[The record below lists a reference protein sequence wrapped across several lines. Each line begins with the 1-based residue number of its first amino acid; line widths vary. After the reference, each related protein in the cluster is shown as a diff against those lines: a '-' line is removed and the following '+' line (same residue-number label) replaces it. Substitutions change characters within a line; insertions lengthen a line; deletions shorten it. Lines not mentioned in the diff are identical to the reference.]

1 MSNNIKLYD
10 NVSLY
15 ATPESENHLV
25 TKGYADLN
33 LGAYKTVSVI
43 TNPAISFTKTGQ
55 IFYLSLTSNATITL
69 NSSSYTFGVNEIA
82 EFTLVIF
89 IASGVTV
96 TFPEWMWHNNTQ
108 PTINNSGWYVIRCV
122 TYDSGDTWLA
132 KYEGSYTSP
141 TTYKWVTTLS
151 DATNHTGTSL
161 RDAVSAASS
170 GDTVLFAPGL
180 EGTIILEQ
188 DEIAITQNTLTIDG
202 KNKIIVSGNNT
213 SRIFTC
219 TTGTTNTSR
228 YISNLTFINGLGG
241 GNGGGAVYTTR
252 PIMFDNCTFS
262 GNTLSSN
269 SASGGGACSI
279 QGGVCIFNNC
289 TFTNNSTQVYY
300 GGAIY
305 NTGDTLTLNNCTF
318 NGNTNIT
325 SGNGYGGAIY
335 STKNIIATDCVFTN
349 NQATVGTNG
358 KGGVICSVSQTPNV
372 SFTRCTFS
380 GNSAK
385 ARGGA
390 FNLECGGSLTLID
403 CTLIENTV
411 TGGNGG
417 AINIGSDSG
426 HPDVVISGCTF
437 DGNACNYAS
446 GNTGAANFYKCASV
460 DIHDCIFKN
469 NTSVNLAPVLRVTG
483 YSGHGTHII
492 TRCLF
497 TGNIGNKGNDGLIF
511 LNGGITAM
519 TISDCVWTR
528 NSYTSNATGTYLSCI
543 RLANQN
549 TITIRNC
556 TFTNNT
562 NMQSFYNYTTATMS
576 IYNSVEYGNSHTP
589 INITKDNLTLNHYL
603 SDKTNNAYRTIAYD
617 SSLPL
622 FESDGYTPSRG
633 SQVIDAGDDT
643 LVTSTTDFNGEDRI
657 QGDSVD
663 LGAVEYL
670 LPAIEGLRV
679 INNSP
684 QSNPILYEENATYP
698 ADELVEV
705 EGVEEG
711 DDVTYNVENMLY
723 GGDVPVIDIP
733 GTYDITVTVS
743 RLGFRKSRNKNTVA
757 IKRTDGT
764 IQLIEDTIYVGDVAV
779 VYVSVPVDANGYL
792 TCDINGVTQK
802 GTITNGTGVIEL
814 EGITAGTHT
823 ISIVAH
829 CTNYTDIVLNTT
841 INVIKW
847 DGFLSLTVADADVG
861 ENIVITGILPED
873 FDGIVTITFDG
884 NTYTA
889 IPSGGSFSTNV
900 SATTSGTYTITA
912 VASGSVKYN
921 DVTETA
927 TIQVDQVSSYIELSV
942 DNITGGE
949 VAEIQCSVPSDDT
962 GLITVIVECMS
973 LNYSETFTAT
983 PVNGSATINISNLYG
998 GNYVVTAQV
1007 ASTAKYLS
1015 ASNSTSFTVTGNPKS
1030 NTTLTLNN
1038 NGASIGGNA
1047 VITGSLPNDFNGTA
1061 SCTFNNT
1068 QYTAT
1073 ITNGAFTLTILM
1085 TTAGTFNIGVTA
1097 SGSDVYNDA
1106 TATTSVVVSSV
1117 IPLTLTLNTPSDI
1130 YVGDTATISGS
1141 VSPTGIT
1148 NGMATIVI
1156 DSTTTY
1162 TETIDSTGAFSKQI
1176 TGLAAGEHTIE
1187 VTVSGDGCVADSD
1200 TTSITVSKC
1209 SVSLEVK
1216 CSDINYGKDESVNV
1230 ILPNDA
1236 TGTVTGTL
1244 YRKGYNTILDTQ
1256 SATIING
1263 KARIIFPSTV
1273 FPKKTYTYVCKCVYE
1288 GNNKYLPSSEYTG
1301 QFTVTYTTAPIS

>member
-69 NSSSYTFGVNEIA
+69 SSSNYTFGTNEIA

-96 TFPEWMWHNNTQ
+96 TFPEWLWHNNTQ

-122 TYDSGDTWLA
+122 TYDSGATWLA
-132 KYEGSYTSP
+132 KYEGNYTSP

-161 RDAVSAASS
+161 RDAIGMASS

-180 EGTIILEQ
+180 EGTITLTQ
-188 DEIAITQNTLTIDG
+188 GEIAFSKKLNIDG
-202 KNKIIVSGNNT
+202 KGKITISGNNA
-213 SRIFTC
+213 SRIF
-219 TTGTTNTSR
+219 NITSVNG
-228 YISNLTFINGLGG
+228 SVFKNLDFINGSAEC
-241 GNGGGAVYTTR
+241 GGAINTTAGVTYN
-252 PIMFDNCTFS
+252 NCNFS
-262 GNTLSSN
+262 NNHST
-269 SASGGGACSI
+269 AIGGAI
-279 QGGVCIFNNC
+279 NTTYTQTFNDC
-289 TFTNNSTQVYY
+289 TFTNNVSGSNVSTGLIAGGGGAIYSSDVVTLSNCTFTSNIAYNSVATYNNIYIYY
-300 GGAIY
+300 GGAI
-305 NTGDTLTLNNCTF
+305 NSKDITATDCTF
-318 NGNTNIT
+318 TDNKIT
-325 SGNGYGGAIY
+325 YPDDWVGTRTPGSRGGAI
-335 STKNIIATDCVFTN
+335 SHEGAGAKNF
-349 NQATVGTNG
+349 
-358 KGGVICSVSQTPNV
+358 
-372 SFTRCTFS
+372 
-380 GNSAK
+380 
-385 ARGGA
+385 
-390 FNLECGGSLTLID
+390 ID
-403 CTLIENTV
+403 CIFMNNTV
-411 TGGNGG
+411 TDGNGG
-417 AINIGSDSG
+417 AINLGSDSL
-426 HPDVVISGCTF
+426 HPTVVISGCRF
-437 DGNACNYAS
+437 EGNNCAYVTGSSGGYA
-446 GNTGAANFYKCASV
+446 GVANLWKCSTL
-460 DIHDCIFKN
+460 DIHDSVFKN
-469 NTSVNLAPVLRVTG
+469 NVTAFCIPCFRITG
-483 YSGHGTHII
+483 YSGHGTHSIK
-492 TRCLF
+492 RCLF
-497 TGNIGNKGNDGLIF
+497 TGNVGVKGNDGLII
-511 LNGGITAM
+511 LNGNVSNFE
-519 TISDCVWTR
+519 ISDCVFTG
-528 NSYTSNATGTYLSCI
+528 NSYTSAATGTYMSCI
-543 RLANQN
+543 RN
-549 TITIRNC
+549 TPTTNSVFVRNC
-556 TFTNNT
+556 TFTFNN
-562 NMQSFYNYTTATMS
+562 NMQSYYSNATTSLYNCVECGNTHAPIRTAGTVDTWH
-576 IYNSVEYGNSHTP
+576 I
-589 INITKDNLTLNHYL
+589 DHYL
-603 SDKTNNAYRTIAYD
+603 SDKTNNTYRTIAYN

-657 QGDSVD
+657 QGDAVD

-764 IQLIEDTIYVGDVAV
+764 IQLVEDTIYVGDTAV
-779 VYVSVPVDANGYL
+779 VYVTVPVDANGYL

-841 INVIKW
+841 INAIKQN
-847 DGFLSLTVADADVG
+847 GFLYLNVGDADVG

-884 NTYTA
+884 NTYTV

-900 SATTSGTYTITA
+900 SATTSGIYTITA

-921 DVTETA
+921 DVTETT
-927 TIQVDQVSSYIELSV
+927 TIQVDKVSSYITLSV
-942 DNITGGE
+942 DDITGGE

-973 LNYSETFTAT
+973 LNYSETFTAN

-1030 NTTLTLNN
+1030 NTTLTLSN

-1073 ITNGAFTLTILM
+1073 ITNGAFTLTIPM
-1085 TTAGTFNIGVTA
+1085 TTAGTYNIEVTA
-1097 SGSDVYNDA
+1097 SGSSVYNNA
-1106 TATTSVVVSSV
+1106 TATTSVVVSSTT
-1117 IPLTLTLNTPSDI
+1117 PLALTLNVSANSI
-1130 YVGDTATISGS
+1130 QVGNTLIISGS
-1141 VSPTGIT
+1141 VSPTNIT
-1148 NGMATIVI
+1148 NGVATIVI
-1156 DSTTTY
+1156 DNDVTY
-1162 TETIDSTGAFSKQI
+1162 TETIDANGAFSKSI
-1176 TGLAAGEHTIE
+1176 NTLSAGTHTIE
-1187 VTVSGDGCVADSD
+1187 VTVSGDNCVADSD
-1200 TTSITVSKC
+1200 EATVTVSKRTC
-1209 SVSLEVK
+1209 DITATPK
-1216 CSDINYGKDESVNV
+1216 DINYGNDEIITVKVPKN
-1230 ILPNDA
+1230 A
-1236 TGTVTGTL
+1236 TGRCFANVLGDRYYANPVNGT
-1244 YRKGYNTILDTQ
+1244 
-1256 SATIING
+1256 
-1263 KARIIFPSTV
+1263 ARIIIPELPVGKYNNIVVTF
-1273 FPKKTYTYVCKCVYE
+1273 E
-1288 GNNKYLPSSEYTG
+1288 GDDKYLSDTKMVS
-1301 QFTVTYTTAPIS
+1301 FTVKKAQPIS